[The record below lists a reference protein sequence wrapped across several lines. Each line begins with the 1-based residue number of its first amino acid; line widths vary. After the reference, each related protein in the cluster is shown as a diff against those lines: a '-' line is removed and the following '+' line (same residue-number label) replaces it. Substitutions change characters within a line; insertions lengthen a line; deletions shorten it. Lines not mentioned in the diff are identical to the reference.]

1 MHGANTAITPKS
13 YVIPKLED
21 ILTELHLREGYHQIL
36 LHPDSITVL
45 MIFLIL

>member
-36 LHPDSITVL
+36 LHPVL